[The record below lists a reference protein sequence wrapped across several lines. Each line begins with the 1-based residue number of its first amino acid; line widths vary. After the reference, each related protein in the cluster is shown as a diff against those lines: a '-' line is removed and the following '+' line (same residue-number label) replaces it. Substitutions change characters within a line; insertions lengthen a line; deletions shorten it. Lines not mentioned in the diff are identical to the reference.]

1 MESLGPNLNVQL
13 ARPEGLAT
21 WGSNWAVRVNPR
33 TPESWWKLWV
43 ASCCCH
49 YYGKICDIYIYICVY
64 IYMHA
69 CTPIIQQSP
78 VLFVAHRWRL
88 TMASGFEPSAGYY
101 HDGVKPQS
109 PIERPSHAGCSKLM
123 VVWLFQDEKIG
134 HKHLDDILGTPW
146 YRKHIYGMYHLVL
159 WIFRSSC
166 SEQLQ
171 PWEGILPLWWSQLIF
186 SLCSAW
192 VPSGSIAN
200 WSISMNKNGHSTN
213 YITIFNS

>member
-1 MESLGPNLNVQL
+1 
-13 ARPEGLAT
+13 
-21 WGSNWAVRVNPR
+21 
-33 TPESWWKLWV
+33 
-43 ASCCCH
+43 
-49 YYGKICDIYIYICVY
+49 
-64 IYMHA
+64 
-69 CTPIIQQSP
+69 
-78 VLFVAHRWRL
+78 
-88 TMASGFEPSAGYY
+88 MASGFEPSAGYY

-171 PWEGILPLWWSQLIF
+171 PWEGILPL
-186 SLCSAW
+186 
-192 VPSGSIAN
+192 
-200 WSISMNKNGHSTN
+200 
-213 YITIFNS
+213 